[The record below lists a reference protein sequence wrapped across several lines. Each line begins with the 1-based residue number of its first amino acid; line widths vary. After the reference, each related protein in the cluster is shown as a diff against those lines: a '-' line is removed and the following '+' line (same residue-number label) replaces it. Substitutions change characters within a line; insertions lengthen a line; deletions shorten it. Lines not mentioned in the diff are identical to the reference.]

1 MMTNELPSYNPLP
14 NKPDCFDNTEFQFK
28 IVSITKKIINDQP
41 DVITSITWAVSGTY
55 NDIAETHSTTTE
67 IPEFVLLEQ
76 DTFIDYN
83 NLTEEIVKSWIITD
97 YTLFNIKCSICN
109 KIETQLKQ
117 TEVITELPWNY
128 L

>member
-14 NKPDCFDNTEFQFK
+14 NKPDCFDNTEFEFK

-55 NDIAETHSTTTE
+55 NDITETHSTTTE

-117 TEVITELPWNY
+117 TEVITELPWNS
-128 L
+128 